1 MPRTERLLTVHWIL
15 RTLVFLAVCFVLLAL
30 FGCTEQVKPITPVT
44 PQVVT
49 TTVTKYVQVPSELTQ
64 PCPIEQP
71 LSRTV
76 AEAVRVARARKDA
89 LVACNKQLDA
99 IRNLGPTR

>member
-1 MPRTERLLTVHWIL
+1 LTVKHWIL
-15 RTLVFLAVCFVLLAL
+15 RTLILLAIAFVLLAL
-30 FGCTEQVKPITPVT
+30 FGCAPVKPAQPVT

-49 TTVTKYVQVPSELTQ
+49 VTVTKYVQVPEELTQ

-89 LVACNKQLDA
+89 LITCNKQMDA
-99 IRNLGPTR
+99 IRSLGTHP

>member
-1 MPRTERLLTVHWIL
+1 MSRAFGLLIL
-15 RTLVFLAVCFVLLAL
+15 AAVLPLS
-30 FGCTEQVKPITPVT
+30 GCPGDVKPTAPVT

-49 TTVTKYVQVPSELTQ
+49 QTVTQYVSVPAELTQ

-71 LSRTV
+71 KARTV

-89 LVACNKQLDA
+89 LVACNRQLDA
-99 IRNLGPTR
+99 IRSLGPQQ

>member
-1 MPRTERLLTVHWIL
+1 VARDWLIRTILLL
-15 RTLVFLAVCFVLLAL
+15 LLFAVLLAL
-30 FGCTEQVKPITPVT
+30 FGCAPVKPQMPVT

-49 TTVTKYVQVPSELTQ
+49 QTVTQYVSVPAELTQ

-71 LSRTV
+71 KARTV

-89 LVACNKQLDA
+89 LTVCNKQLDA
-99 IRNLGPTR
+99 IRSLGPQQ

>member
-1 MPRTERLLTVHWIL
+1 MRSDKRVLTVQWIL
-15 RTLVFLAVCFVLLAL
+15 RTLMLLAVCFVLLAL
-30 FGCTEQVKPITPVT
+30 FGCAPVKPAPPVT
-44 PQVVT
+44 PHVVT
-49 TTVTKYVQVPSELTQ
+49 VTVTKYVQVPEELTQ

-89 LVACNKQLDA
+89 LVTCNKQMDA
-99 IRNLGPTR
+99 IRSLGH